1 MGFHAI
7 VTVDGLSGPE
17 LERVLETAP
26 DDSRANP
33 GYVEMMEMAGFV
45 DVEVTD
51 TSDEYAAAMAA
62 WVDAW
67 DDEADEI
74 GPLVGEEEFDR
85 RQRSRRRNIELVG
98 EGLLKRVFVTG
109 RKPL

>member
-1 MGFHAI
+1 MAFHAI
-7 VTVDGLSGPE
+7 VTVDGLAGPE

-26 DDSRANP
+26 DDSPANP
-33 GYVEMMEMAGFV
+33 GYLDMMALAGFV
-45 DVEVTD
+45 DVEMTD

-67 DDEADEI
+67 DDDANEI
-74 GPLVGEEEFDR
+74 GPLVGKKEFDQ
-85 RQRSRRRNIELVG
+85 RQTSRRRNIELVG

-109 RKPL
+109 RKPF